1 MARHFYKLN
10 INAFRGIKNLQIE
23 NLGDVNIFV
32 GNNNCGK
39 TSVLE
44 AIQLA
49 CDPVEYTI
57 FKMCTLRMKY
67 QKSYENDNFANSFI
81 NIMSR
86 TLDETGTQ
94 SYNLDVS
101 LYTEEKEHRRIGPHD
116 NNKADKY
123 ISIAGKPIKTL
134 NKGHETDAFE
144 ATITS
149 HKESGNNRIISTQK
163 QFQDETYQYSLNTR
177 AYDYVPDINVRAVYT
192 ADHIMESDFAN
203 IINSRTQMEKA
214 VNLLKSFDEDIVAL
228 RYVSKNG
235 VPVPVVDAMNYEAM
249 PLFNY
254 GDGMKKVL
262 TIADAIISCN
272 NGILLIDEFEAT
284 IHTSAM
290 SEVFS
295 FIIKSCKEMNV
306 QLFLTTHSIEAVDKL
321 LSCDSAILEDI
332 RVITLRKK
340 NDKST
345 LSRVLNGKEAKNDRD
360 TYEMELRV

>member
-23 NLGDVNIFV
+23 NLGNVNIFV

-44 AIQLA
+44 AIQLV

-57 FKMCTLRMKY
+57 FKIGTLRMKY
-67 QKSYENDNFANSFI
+67 QKSYENDNYASSFI
-81 NIMSR
+81 NIMNR
-86 TLDETGTQ
+86 TKDESGVE
-94 SYNLDVS
+94 SYNLEVS
-101 LYTEEKEHRRIGPHD
+101 LSTEEKETRHHYFNND
-116 NNKADKY
+116 NNKN
-123 ISIAGKPIKTL
+123 ISITGKPVKTL
-134 NKGHETDAFE
+134 SKGHETDAFE
-144 ATITS
+144 ATIKS
-149 HKESGNNRIISTQK
+149 HKESYGEKRIISTQK
-163 QFQDETYQYSLNTR
+163 QFQDETHQYSLNTR
-177 AYDYVPDINVRAVYT
+177 AYDYIPDINVRAVYT
-192 ADHIMESDFAN
+192 ADHIMESDFSN
-203 IINSRTQMEKA
+203 IINSKAQMEKA

-235 VPVPVVDAMNYEAM
+235 VPVPVVDAMDYEAM

-262 TIADAIISCN
+262 TIADAIISSE

-295 FIIKSCKEMNV
+295 FIVKSCKEMNV

-321 LSCDSAILEDI
+321 LDCDNSILDDI

-340 NDKST
+340 HDKST
-345 LSRVLNGKEAKNDRD
+345 LARVLNGKEAKDDRD
-360 TYEMELRV
+360 TYEMELRI